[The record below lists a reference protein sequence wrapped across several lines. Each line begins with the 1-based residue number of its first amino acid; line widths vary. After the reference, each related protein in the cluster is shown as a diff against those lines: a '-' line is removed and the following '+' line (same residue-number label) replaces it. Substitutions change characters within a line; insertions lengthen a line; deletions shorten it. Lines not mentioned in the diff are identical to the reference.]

1 MKKILLAIDGLSPDK
16 RIVEYAVGLCRRI
29 RAELD
34 ILHIVDPE
42 IYGTYAKQLQ
52 KKASRAKGYFE
63 QTMVAA
69 AFAEGGAHDA
79 AKTLMDSASANF
91 HQLVSDADWK
101 WIHYQAK
108 IPSDRI
114 DREITRYVNQ
124 NRNIVL
130 AIYEGATHPDTPDNP
145 AETGKPGKKRN
156 NAGSRKDPVAGQL
169 RKKLSVPLVVRNE
182 ISP

>member
-52 KKASRAKGYFE
+52 KQAERAKGYFE

-91 HQLVSDADWK
+91 HQLVSDADRK

-130 AIYEGATHPDTPDNP
+130 AIYEGAVHPDTPDS
-145 AETGKPGKKRN
+145 AGQTGKPEKNQSNIDRK
-156 NAGSRKDPVAGQL
+156 KDPVAGQL

-182 ISP
+182 IIS

>member
-52 KKASRAKGYFE
+52 KQAERAKGYFE

-91 HQLVSDADWK
+91 HQLVSDADRK
-101 WIHYQAK
+101 LIHYQAK

-130 AIYEGATHPDTPDNP
+130 AIYEGAAHPDTPDNP
-145 AETGKPGKKRN
+145 GQTGKPVKNRSNIGREKE
-156 NAGSRKDPVAGQL
+156 PVAGQL

-182 ISP
+182 GSP